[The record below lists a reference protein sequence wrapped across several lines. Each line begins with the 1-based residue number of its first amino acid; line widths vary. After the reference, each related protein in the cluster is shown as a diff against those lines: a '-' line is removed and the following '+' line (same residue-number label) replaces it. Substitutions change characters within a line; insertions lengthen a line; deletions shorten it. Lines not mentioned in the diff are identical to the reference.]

1 MLLSQKDQFITAGL
15 RTTKFKMA
23 EFSEMKT
30 DLKSK
35 QVWFFVCQP
44 LILQKDQKNCLD
56 SLNTKSFCVDSIL
69 HKVDDQTKTLQYQ
82 LNCRDV

>member
-1 MLLSQKDQFITAGL
+1 
-15 RTTKFKMA
+15 MA

-44 LILQKDQKNCLD
+44 LIFAKRPKNCLD
-56 SLNTKSFCVDSIL
+56 SLNTKSFCEDSVL
-69 HKVDDQTKTLQYQ
+69 HKVDDQTKTSQYQ
-82 LNCRDV
+82 LNCRYV